1 MTQRKTPRQTRCR
14 SPVSQVS
21 ADPPQN
27 PIATGATLVA
37 MKQSLGVDA
46 VSADASRI
54 RRRVDW
60 HSIERDFRTGT
71 FTLRELG
78 QRHGRSAAQISRQA
92 RARGWSKD
100 LREVV
105 RQATST
111 ALIRE
116 LSSQKATAAQNET
129 TETVLVAAR
138 AVTEVVLGHRR
149 DIARAQGLFSDLLAE
164 LAVTTHQTQGLLRH
178 LDAGALDGVDHA
190 QLIDGLR
197 QLVQL
202 PTRAAILQRL
212 VDALAKLQQL
222 ERRAFGLDEVN
233 GAGDGDTPLSDIE
246 RAARLVS
253 ILERARQAR
262 DRSERAVLL
271 TELCP
276 G

>member
-1 MTQRKTPRQTRCR
+1 MTQRKTSNQTHCR
-14 SPVSQVS
+14 SRVSQVI

-27 PIATGATLVA
+27 PFATGATLVV
-37 MKQSLGVDA
+37 MKQSVRVDA
-46 VSADASRI
+46 VSADAART

-71 FTLRELG
+71 FTLREIG

-116 LSSQKATAAQNET
+116 LSAQKATAAQNET
-129 TETVLVAAR
+129 TESVLVAAQ
-138 AVTEVVLGHRR
+138 AVTQVVLGHRR
-149 DIARAQGLFSDLLAE
+149 DIAKAQGLFSDLLAE
-164 LAVTTHQTQGLLRH
+164 LAVTTHQTLGLLRC
-178 LDAGALDGVDHA
+178 LDAGVLDGVDHS
-190 QLIDGLR
+190 QLVDGLR

-202 PTRAAILQRL
+202 PSRAAILQRL
-212 VDALAKLQQL
+212 VDSLAKLQQL
-222 ERRAFGLDEVN
+222 ERRAFGLDEAKS
-233 GAGDGDTPLSDIE
+233 AGDGDTQLSDIE

-253 ILERARQAR
+253 ILEKARQAR
-262 DRSERAVLL
+262 ERSQDAGVI
-271 TELCP
+271 TEVCP
-276 G
+276 A

>member
-1 MTQRKTPRQTRCR
+1 MRVSSRVTRAR
-14 SPVSQVS
+14 
-21 ADPPQN
+21 A
-27 PIATGATLVA
+27 
-37 MKQSLGVDA
+37 
-46 VSADASRI
+46 
-54 RRRVDW
+54 DW
-60 HSIERDFRTGT
+60 HAIERDFRTGT
-71 FTLRELG
+71 FTLREIG

-138 AVTEVVLGHRR
+138 AVTQVVLGHRR

-178 LDAGALDGVDHA
+178 LDAGVLGGVDHA

-197 QLVQL
+197 
-202 PTRAAILQRL
+202 
-212 VDALAKLQQL
+212 
-222 ERRAFGLDEVN
+222 
-233 GAGDGDTPLSDIE
+233 
-246 RAARLVS
+246 
-253 ILERARQAR
+253 
-262 DRSERAVLL
+262 
-271 TELCP
+271 
-276 G
+276 